1 MGQVGQRTQHQSGVS
16 SWAILDVEKV
26 VQDYISQQ
34 IFVDGDRMWKEFG
47 KPCGAAD
54 HSELRPQPIDPA
66 VPDRASIRTRGMALK
81 LRGDANGGNRNAH
94 RRPRRCDRPGRRRLS
109 PSADQDRS
117 FLRTTPAKKPR
128 TECCCQWVALCGE
141 MRRIKCASFGPKRTL
156 RATCPWRNGHN
167 LKGEQ
172 PRELRRL
179 LVFDEAWRVKEARG
193 CKSWRERGRA
203 FGVGIVIGTQ
213 FPGDIPDDL
222 SGTLATIDAEQSKRG
237 SPALC
242 IVEACWINVRIRC
255 TKAAQAAICFT
266 EAPRLL

>member
-109 PSADQDRS
+109 PSADQDRAS
-117 FLRTTPAKKPR
+117 CVPR
-128 TECCCQWVALCGE
+128 RQKSLGPSAAANGSRCAGRCVAL
-141 MRRIKCASFGPKRTL
+141 S
-156 RATCPWRNGHN
+156 
-167 LKGEQ
+167 
-172 PRELRRL
+172 
-179 LVFDEAWRVKEARG
+179 
-193 CKSWRERGRA
+193 
-203 FGVGIVIGTQ
+203 
-213 FPGDIPDDL
+213 
-222 SGTLATIDAEQSKRG
+222 
-237 SPALC
+237 
-242 IVEACWINVRIRC
+242 
-255 TKAAQAAICFT
+255 AQASVQSGRCALPVPGGMVTI
-266 EAPRLL
+266 